1 MGQADIQTNLQNKF
15 IIRMRTHEQNKL
27 ETLLSMNYEPDEAEA
42 IYNALTDFRVD
53 NEEFTELIN
62 NIKNN
67 WRY

>member
-1 MGQADIQTNLQNKF
+1 
-15 IIRMRTHEQNKL
+15 MRIHEQTKL
-27 ETLLSMNYEPDEAEA
+27 ETLLNMSYEPDEAEA

-62 NIKNN
+62 NIKND